1 MDVFLYLIQGTS
13 VYSSKYVHIYGQ
25 YMAPSL
31 NSYLECLTTSLDN
44 QINFT
49 MNHIQPPPP
58 PKSITLG
65 IYTLLHY
72 SLLWYQ
78 PKYPSSAFTIIL
90 LYITGLFCATL
101 QHSPEYID
109 LEVYTLHLQLIK
121 SSGIE
126 LNIPLPLS
134 QQSASRVLFFFF
146 ATLQPYLEYIALEK
160 YALQYTSHH
169 SISAIFLVIQRSY
182 I

>member
-1 MDVFLYLIQGTS
+1 MISCSYFFTVWTYVLLHNFSSSWPGLGKKFHRMDVCLYLIQGTS

-25 YMAPSL
+25 CMAPSM
-31 NSYLECLTTSLDN
+31 NSYLECFTTSLDN

-58 PKSITLG
+58 KYITLG

-78 PKYPSSAFTIIL
+78 PKYSSSTFTTIL
-90 LYITGLFCATL
+90 IYITGLFCATL

-109 LEVYTLHLQLIK
+109 I
-121 SSGIE
+121 
-126 LNIPLPLS
+126 
-134 QQSASRVLFFFF
+134 
-146 ATLQPYLEYIALEK
+146 
-160 YALQYTSHH
+160 
-169 SISAIFLVIQRSY
+169 
-182 I
+182 